1 MTRLDDNLPRSVV
14 IISAEMG
21 EGHNA
26 AAAALTEAIEE
37 CWPGCTVERLDTIEL
52 RGVRFA
58 RAARWAYGFQL
69 SVLPWSYEVFYDRLS
84 RSDPFAQFTKGV
96 VGAFFGRRLAK
107 ALDGRNP
114 DLVISTYPFG
124 SAALQWLR
132 EHRRSATLMVTYIP
146 AFHVHPL
153 WAYPGVDMHFVMYDS
168 ASEHARMQGFERTMR
183 VGAPPVR
190 RGFGDLSRAKA
201 RDLLGFSAE
210 DFIVLL
216 TGGAWGLGDIAP
228 GAEALV
234 RLEPPVHVVAVC
246 GKNANLEAD
255 LRVLAASHPDRL
267 TVYGYVSTM
276 PVLMAAAN
284 VVVTNGAGVT
294 VLEALRTPRPVVA
307 FAPLAGHGT
316 ASTAEMVRRD
326 LAVQARDVPELV
338 ERIRSLRTDP
348 ELLRKMERAGESWVQ
363 GRDLRRSIA
372 EIQALYAARRAAMID
387 GATTGPSPDRPAPAG
402 PTDRPTATGA
412 LATEAT
418 GDAASVDGA
427 PATSEAW
434 LTSS

>member
-1 MTRLDDNLPRSVV
+1 MTRQDDNLPRRVL

-37 CWPGCTVERLDTIEL
+37 CWPGCSVERLDTMEL
-52 RGVRFA
+52 RGERFA
-58 RAARWAYGFQL
+58 KAARWAYGFQL
-69 SVLPWSYEVFYDRLS
+69 SVLPWSYEIFYDRLS
-84 RSDPFAQFTKGV
+84 VSDRFARTAKSALGV
-96 VGAFFGRRLAK
+96 FFGRRLAK
-107 ALDGRNP
+107 VLDGRNP

-132 EHRRSATLMVTYIP
+132 EHRGSSTLVVTYIP

-153 WAYPGVDMHFVMYDS
+153 WVYPGVDLHFVMYDS
-168 ASEHARMQGFERTMR
+168 AGEHARMPGLERTMR

-190 RGFGDLSRAKA
+190 RGFGDFSRAQA
-201 RDLLGFSAE
+201 RELLGFSE
-210 DFIVLL
+210 DDFIVLL

-234 RLEPPVHVVAVC
+234 RLEPPVHVVAIC

-255 LRVLAASHPDRL
+255 LRVLAAGHSDRL

-276 PVLMAAAN
+276 AELMAAAN

-338 ERIRSLRTDP
+338 EQIRRLRTDP
-348 ELLRKMERAGESWVQ
+348 DWLRKMETAGESWVQ
-363 GRDLRRSIA
+363 GRDLRRSLS
-372 EIQALYAARRAAMID
+372 EIQALYAARR
-387 GATTGPSPDRPAPAG
+387 PRPAASSDDSPAS
-402 PTDRPTATGA
+402 TNV
-412 LATEAT
+412 
-418 GDAASVDGA
+418 AAGG
-427 PATSEAW
+427 
-434 LTSS
+434 

>member
-1 MTRLDDNLPRSVV
+1 MTRLDDNLPGSVV

-37 CWPGCTVERLDTIEL
+37 CWPGCSVERLDTMEL

-58 RAARWAYGFQL
+58 KAARWAYGFQL
-69 SVLPWSYEVFYDRLS
+69 SVLPWSYEMFYDRLS
-84 RSDPFAQFTKGV
+84 RSDRFAGFTKTT

-107 ALDGRNP
+107 VLDGRNP

-132 EHRRSATLMVTYIP
+132 DHKGSSTVMVTYVP

-153 WAYPGVDMHFVMYDS
+153 WAYPGVDLHFVMYDS
-168 ASEHARMQGFERTMR
+168 AGEHARMPGFEKTMR

-190 RGFGDLSRAKA
+190 RGFGDYSRAQA
-201 RDLLGFSAE
+201 RERLGIPAD

-234 RLEPPVHVVAVC
+234 KLEPPVHVVAVC

-255 LRVLAASHPDRL
+255 LRTLAASHRGRL

-276 PVLMAAAN
+276 AELMAAAN

-316 ASTAEMVRRD
+316 ACTAEMVRRD

-338 ERIRSLRTDP
+338 EQIRRLSTDP
-348 ELLRKMERAGESWVQ
+348 DWLRQMERAGESWVC
-363 GRDLRRSIA
+363 GRDLRRSVA
-372 EIQALYAARRAAMID
+372 EIQALYAARRPRA
-387 GATTGPSPDRPAPAG
+387 
-402 PTDRPTATGA
+402 
-412 LATEAT
+412 
-418 GDAASVDGA
+418 AAS
-427 PATSEAW
+427 PADSNVPARG
-434 LTSS
+434 